1 MQQHSKLDIV
11 DEKYQRTLVYGIIC
25 LITGEM
31 YVGSTYQTLDTR
43 IAQHIQLRDCS
54 AWQILERGNYKAY
67 VIQHWPCNTKREV
80 LSLEGGWQKA
90 YRASFPDHF
99 VNKKIEGF
107 FSKESPENAKAY
119 CSQYNNEHREERR
132 QRDTKRYEENTDTE
146 RARSLQYYHTH
157 KDERNNYNKKYVKQP
172 WTCLWCEKT
181 MNRGS
186 KYNHKK
192 RCKSKPSE

>member
-31 YVGSTYQTLDTR
+31 YVGSTHSPLDER
-43 IAQHIQLRDCS
+43 IRLHIQLRDCS

-67 VIQHWPCNTKREV
+67 VIQHWPCNTKRDV

-119 CSQYNNEHREERR
+119 CLQYNNEHREERR
-132 QRDTKRYEENTDTE
+132 QKDTKRYEENIDTE

-157 KDERNNYNKKYVKQP
+157 KEEKQAYTKKP
-172 WTCLWCEKT
+172 WTCEWCNKT
-181 MNRGS
+181 MTTGG
-186 KYNHKK
+186 KAKHKK
-192 RCKSKPSE
+192 KYCKSKPSE